1 MFVLDDDGPSA
12 YANAPIAIQLVGKK
26 QDDQALTVIAGVV
39 DRLLA

>member
-1 MFVLDDDGPSA
+1 MMVGLSA
-12 YANAPIAIQLVGKK
+12 YEHAPIAIQLVSKK